1 MSVGKRVQELRLQ
14 HHDLQADIA
23 DRLNV
28 PVRTY
33 ASWEREERAMP
44 SDIVVQ
50 IAQFY
55 GVSTDY
61 LLGMEKAAQREL
73 DGRIDTLTRL
83 ASRLTPVNQEKLHSY
98 LLFLL
103 EREQPDSQGLS
114 ADLQGITE

>member
-61 LLGMEKAAQREL
+61 LLGMEKAAQQEL
-73 DGRIDTLTRL
+73 DGQVDEFIRR
-83 ASRLTPVNQEKLHSY
+83 ASQLTPENQEKLRSY
-98 LLFLL
+98 LLYLL
-103 EREQPDSQGLS
+103 EREQPDKPMPP
-114 ADLQGITE
+114 ADQ